1 MKILKKIGDLFGG
14 NLIDTIADTVD
25 RFVTT
30 KEEKEKLKIELKNII
45 FEQKAKAF
53 EMEVQDRES
62 ARDMY
67 EKDNSLQKI
76 FSLVFLVAYI
86 ALTGALLYMVF
97 FTDKSYTEFEI
108 SLISTLF
115 GAMSVKVSTITD
127 FLFGGSMEKKPEPK
141 MHIN

>member
-1 MKILKKIGDLFGG
+1 MKLLKKIGDLFGG
-14 NLIDTIADTVD
+14 NLIETIADTVD

-30 KEEKEKLKIELKNII
+30 KEEKEQLKIELKNII

-53 EMEVQDRES
+53 EMEIQDRES

-97 FTDKSYTEFEI
+97 FTDKSYKEFEI

-141 MHIN
+141 MDIS